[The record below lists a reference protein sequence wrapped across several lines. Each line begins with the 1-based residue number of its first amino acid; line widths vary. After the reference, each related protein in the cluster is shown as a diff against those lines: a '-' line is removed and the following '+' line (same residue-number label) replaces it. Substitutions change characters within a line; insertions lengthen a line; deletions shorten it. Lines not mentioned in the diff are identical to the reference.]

1 VGFGD
6 EIIPVGVPLGC
17 TKYPWVSGN
26 HLKTRVT
33 VIFLD
38 RVKLFEAHPL
48 FLKRSMK
55 MFCKICVNAPTT
67 KMACRLALLCLSVR
81 FCIFPYILT
90 SVHTSFSMSL
100 GLSIRPYICPYSL
113 TSVHTSTSVHM
124 SFSLSIH
131 LPICPDVLMSACTSL
146 RLPICLYFCP
156 FVLTSVCTF
165 ECLSVTKT
173 SHFPQESKF

>member
-1 VGFGD
+1 VKVINEHLCYREQEEAESLEAFDVGFDD

-17 TKYPWVSGN
+17 TKYPWLSGN

-67 KMACRLALLCLSVR
+67 
-81 FCIFPYILT
+81 
-90 SVHTSFSMSL
+90 
-100 GLSIRPYICPYSL
+100 
-113 TSVHTSTSVHM
+113 
-124 SFSLSIH
+124 
-131 LPICPDVLMSACTSL
+131 
-146 RLPICLYFCP
+146 
-156 FVLTSVCTF
+156 
-165 ECLSVTKT
+165 
-173 SHFPQESKF
+173 